1 MTTRP
6 IFAPSFTGNKFV
18 TKYDTEFLWHAGF
31 SVSQKQK
38 SIKSLHEQGKIQF
51 NLNNI
56 LEVSTKSMLKVG
68 KQASAFNLSI
78 ETKDGIRTTVESL
91 YQGSKVFE
99 NGGPYRDIYSLSSL
113 DAKKDSRLKN
123 SGNLIQFKFID
134 NSIWQ
139 LNENFY
145 DWIYLNALLQN
156 QQIAEE
162 LMLYEAFTDIE
173 FNPKKSFNCQA
184 YSVALYKSLLKRNQ
198 DFEEI
203 KDPNKFKKIFPT
215 NLIFIQDQIF

>member
-1 MTTRP
+1 
-6 IFAPSFTGNKFV
+6 
-18 TKYDTEFLWHAGF
+18 
-31 SVSQKQK
+31 
-38 SIKSLHEQGKIQF
+38 
-51 NLNNI
+51 
-56 LEVSTKSMLKVG
+56 MLKVG

>member
-18 TKYDTEFLWHAGF
+18 TKYDTEFLWHPGF

-68 KQASAFNLSI
+68 RQASAFNLSI

-99 NGGPYRDIYSLSSL
+99 DGGPYRDIYSLSSL